1 MDVCSVWLEKKQ
13 ARLDLEKKQERKRAK
28 AMEEELEWIRK
39 GPSVRAAGND
49 GSSASDSGGAAGAGL
64 APTATRL

>member
-1 MDVCSVWLEKKQ
+1 VWLEKKQ

-39 GPSVRAAGND
+39 GPSVSDRVPAA
-49 GSSASDSGGAAGAGL
+49 SSGG
-64 APTATRL
+64 